1 MTGFSLPENYTDNP
15 ERLVRRARP
24 RVVPPLAILPAQE
37 PISEAPLVLEAM
49 AEKTLREFS
58 VPSTDNVATG
68 PNINV
73 GDVNFELKSSLIN
86 MVQASP
92 FCGKPN
98 EDICRIFWSSAT
110 PLSYGVS
117 PPTLSSFVC
126 FPFPSWGRLNSG
138 FTNKRTSTPGP
149 NAPRRS
155 SQNSSRWAKQMPC
168 TGKYQ
173 VSSRRGWNP
182 S

>member
-98 EDICRIFWSSAT
+98 EDANAHS
-110 PLSYGVS
+110 LSYGCRRRCNQASSVS
-117 PPTLSSFVC
+117 LFPPGEGETVIL
-126 FPFPSWGRLNSG
+126 
-138 FTNKRTSTPGP
+138 
-149 NAPRRS
+149 
-155 SQNSSRWAKQMPC
+155 
-168 TGKYQ
+168 
-173 VSSRRGWNP
+173 
-182 S
+182 

>member
-1 MTGFSLPENYTDNP
+1 MTGFSLPENYTDNL

-37 PISEAPLVLEAM
+37 PIQEAPLVLEAM
-49 AEKTLREFS
+49 AEKTLREFF

-73 GDVNFELKSSLIN
+73 GDMNFELKSSLIN

-98 EDICRIFWSSAT
+98 EDANCNTQFIKGHKPSNHIRARIKSHVYT
-110 PLSYGVS
+110 
-117 PPTLSSFVC
+117 TE
-126 FPFPSWGRLNSG
+126 
-138 FTNKRTSTPGP
+138 
-149 NAPRRS
+149 
-155 SQNSSRWAKQMPC
+155 
-168 TGKYQ
+168 
-173 VSSRRGWNP
+173 
-182 S
+182 